1 MTLSMEDIG
10 NEVVKIFEL
19 KYWHSSTFMERQG
32 RKSPHGHW
40 EGEMTDNWRKENDVL
55 EITGEEAAK
64 QKNMLRLQGDWV
76 W

>member
-1 MTLSMEDIG
+1 MIIDDIG

-19 KYWHSSTFMERQG
+19 KYWNSSTFMERQG
-32 RKSPHGHW
+32 KKCPHWHW

-64 QKNMLRLQGDWV
+64 QTNMLRLYGDWV